1 MAAEQQQQRV
11 FTVSDY
17 LKPNARGGTVNLV
30 YRGEDITTLV
40 EYIKPG
46 ATLEDPHWHPESAHV
61 FVVVEGDGEALVGNG
76 VWEPIRAGQ
85 FIIQPR
91 NKVHA
96 MRNLSTTQRIVWVCV
111 SVSSGRY
118 VAEPRTELDP

>member
-1 MAAEQQQQRV
+1 MAAEQQQQRI

-30 YRGEDITTLV
+30 YRGEDVTTLV
-40 EYIKPG
+40 EYIEPG

-61 FVVVEGDGEALVGNG
+61 FVVVEGEGEALVGNG

-96 MRNLSTTQRIVWVCV
+96 MRNPSNDKRMVYVCV
-111 SVSSGRY
+111 DIDKGQY
-118 VAEPRTELDP
+118 VVNESDEHHD